1 MLMKIE
7 KAKEIIFEKI
17 NLLEIIKIDLNEA
30 EGFCLAEEIFAD
42 RDLPPTDRS
51 AMDGF
56 AVRAADITNCP
67 KKLKLIGEIAAGS
80 DERPFV
86 EQNTCARILTGAVL
100 PEGADTVVK
109 VELTEEKDNQVTI
122 LETAEI
128 GLNIRKQGEEVRKG
142 KTVIKSQK
150 ILNSA
155 QIGICASV
163 GKNKV
168 KVFKKPKIAILN
180 TGKELFSLNSGS
192 EIKDYQIRDSNGP
205 TLQAALKNSD
215 LNLKISKLEVSPDDP
230 EILENKLKK
239 LVVDNDVVI
248 LSGGVSVGKF
258 DFVPD
263 AIKKIGA
270 KIQVHGILMKP
281 GKPFLYATLGDNK
294 HIFGLPGNPLSVL
307 TGFYEL
313 VLPGLCKMSGFLKE
327 NHSRKLFLP
336 VGCDIKS
343 RNFRTEFFLAKI
355 VCLEETT
362 VVMPLK
368 SHGSGDLISAEEADG
383 VFPIPTKTEIKKGE
397 KVEFTFWK

>member
-1 MLMKIE
+1 MLIKIE

-17 NLLEIIKIDLNEA
+17 QPLNIIEINLNEA

-56 AVRAADITNCP
+56 AVQVADIINCP
-67 KKLKLIGEIAAGS
+67 KQLKLIGETAAGS
-80 DERPFV
+80 AERPLV

-100 PEGADTVVK
+100 PPGADTVVK
-109 VELTEEKDNQVTI
+109 VEDTEEDGDCVTI

-142 KTVIKSQK
+142 KMVIKSQK
-150 ILNSA
+150 ILNPA

-163 GKNKV
+163 GKSKI
-168 KVFKKPKIAILN
+168 KVFKQPKIAILN
-180 TGKELFSLNSGS
+180 TGKELFPLDADC

-205 TLQAALKNSD
+205 SLQAALKNSW
-215 LNLKISKLEVSPDDP
+215 LNIKNSKLEVSPDDL
-230 EILENKLKK
+230 EILEAKLRK
-239 LVVDNDVVI
+239 LVSENDVVI
-248 LSGGVSVGKF
+248 LSGGVSVGKY
-258 DFVPD
+258 DFVPE

-270 KIQVHGILMKP
+270 EIQIHGILMKP

-313 VLPGLCKMSGFLKE
+313 VLPGLCKMSGFPKE
-327 NHSRKLFLP
+327 DCCHKLFLP

-343 RNFRTEFFLAKI
+343 RNYRTEFFLAKL
-355 VCLEETT
+355 VCLDGTT

-368 SHGSGDLISAEEADG
+368 SHGSGDLISSAEADG
-383 VFPIPTKTEIKKGE
+383 VFPVPTNTELKKGE
-397 KVEFTFWK
+397 KVGFTFWK